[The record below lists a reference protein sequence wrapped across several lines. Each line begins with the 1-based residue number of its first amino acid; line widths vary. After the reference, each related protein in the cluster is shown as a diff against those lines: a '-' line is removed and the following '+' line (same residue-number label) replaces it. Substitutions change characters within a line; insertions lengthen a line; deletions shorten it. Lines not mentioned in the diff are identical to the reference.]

1 MCFLRLNQELSDVE
15 SKPRMGFHH
24 LEKGNAASSEDALAL
39 DSLSQ
44 PMLPGESVNRKRYI
58 EDCFFFLFFFSL
70 QVYKLHDSVSFF
82 AL

>member
-1 MCFLRLNQELSDVE
+1 
-15 SKPRMGFHH
+15 MGFHH

-58 EDCFFFLFFFSL
+58 EDCFFFVFFFPFRSTSCMTVFPFL
-70 QVYKLHDSVSFF
+70 PCKYAFCEIL
-82 AL
+82 LL